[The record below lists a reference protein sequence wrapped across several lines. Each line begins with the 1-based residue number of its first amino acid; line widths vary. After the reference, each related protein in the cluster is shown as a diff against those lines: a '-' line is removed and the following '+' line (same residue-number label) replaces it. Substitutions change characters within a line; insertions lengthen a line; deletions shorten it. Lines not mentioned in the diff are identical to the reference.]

1 SLMPMTFL
9 ILAAFYAGYFGSF
22 NPDNVFIHIMSYV
35 PFFSPFVTFS
45 RLALTTTPTFE
56 AIIAVIIHIVLIGV
70 LLFLAAK
77 SYKN

>member
-1 SLMPMTFL
+1 M
-9 ILAAFYAGYFGSF
+9 
-22 NPDNVFIHIMSYV
+22 
-35 PFFSPFVTFS
+35 TFS

-77 SYKN
+77 SYKNAVLSFEKGWKNVLKRAFQREQ